1 MPLNSLWHHEVR
13 MILNLHTHGW
23 KWKVKLK
30 GLNTRRWQEQLKEF
44 SDIRDLCW
52 SFLDWRALKIT
63 CHFWQQ
69 LQMGGRGY
77 GSIMSTTALRV
88 PSEVWLQSNRNIML
102 HFNGLS
108 WFVPCRWEHCQP
120 TFAKY
125 VSTFLRDVFGESYK
139 RFSLKSVCA
148 ELNSKE
154 PLKGIW
160 TSFLSFFFWL
170 WQNIFFSF
178 WFGCEELCSWED
190 LERLK

>member
-1 MPLNSLWHHEVR
+1 MKVEGETYGLQYKTMTGTIKGVLRHPRFMLVIPGLTSFKNNLSL
-13 MILNLHTHGW
+13 LT
-23 KWKVKLK
+23 
-30 GLNTRRWQEQLKEF
+30 TP
-44 SDIRDLCW
+44 D
-52 SFLDWRALKIT
+52 
-63 CHFWQQ
+63 
-69 LQMGGRGY
+69 GGGY

-170 WQNIFFSF
+170 WQNIFFF
-178 WFGCEELCSWED
+178 LLVWLRGALQQRED
-190 LERLK
+190 LEWLK